1 MKHIKYLSIVVV
13 IGTIITIG
21 GCKSKKPVSVLDTG
35 EIEISFP
42 CFGSDFESTKTLI
55 RATAVGESMD
65 QQMANRMARSAAL
78 EELGTKI
85 RTSINS
91 VIEDYYISRN
101 QNMTEDLRQRFQ
113 GQTDIVVRERI
124 SGYRVICERFTRDTQ
139 TRNYKCY
146 MAIEIGTDAISQTA
160 HQRLT
165 DDQMLRIDYDYER
178 FREKFNEAIERAR

>member
-1 MKHIKYLSIVVV
+1 MKVIHFLNIAVIIGIIVVA
-13 IGTIITIG
+13 G
-21 GCKSKKPVSVLDTG
+21 GCKSKKPVSVLQTG
-35 EIEISFP
+35 EVEVTFP
-42 CFGSDFESTKTLI
+42 CFGPEFASTKSLI

-85 RTSINS
+85 RASINT
-91 VIEDYYISRN
+91 VIEDYYISRS

-113 GQTDIVVRERI
+113 GQTDIVVREKV
-124 SGYRVICERFTRDTQ
+124 SGYRVICERFTRDAQ

-146 MAIEIGTDAISQTA
+146 MAIEIGTDAISQAA

-165 DDQMLRIDYDYER
+165 DENMLRIDYDYER